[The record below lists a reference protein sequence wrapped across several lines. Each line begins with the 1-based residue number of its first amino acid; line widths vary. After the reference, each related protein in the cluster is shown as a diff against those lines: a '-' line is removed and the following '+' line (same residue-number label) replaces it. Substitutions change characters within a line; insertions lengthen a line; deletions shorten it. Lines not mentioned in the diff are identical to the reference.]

1 MKRILLLSLCALLS
15 LPQLSF
21 AFFDPYDAL
30 HSVYVE
36 AAFGAAFDDTSNWDG
51 NKDAVGRLNL
61 GSVFFTS
68 QTLQAGL
75 EAGIESG
82 AALHLL
88 FTKEEVAPLG
98 GVEIEATLKPMLDAA
113 LSLRT
118 EPCAELPLFLTFK
131 VGAVWRRLES
141 DRPSVSGSREVS
153 PLLAAGLGF
162 RLYEQSALYL
172 AYEWIGGQKP
182 QLVVDEVNEVATIHH
197 IPSRQALLLGFSY
210 FF

>member
-1 MKRILLLSLCALLS
+1 MQRILLLSLCAFLS

-36 AAFGAAFDDTSNWDG
+36 ATFGAAFDATDGWDG

-68 QTLQAGL
+68 QTMQAGL

-82 AALHLL
+82 ATLHLP

-113 LSLRT
+113 FSLRT
-118 EPCAELPLFLTFK
+118 EPCAEIPMFLSFK
-131 VGAVWRRLES
+131 AGAVWRRLES

-172 AYEWIGGQKP
+172 SYEWIGGQRP
-182 QLVVDEVNEVATIHH
+182 QLLVNETSETATIRHV
-197 IPSRQALLLGFSY
+197 PTRQALLLGFSY